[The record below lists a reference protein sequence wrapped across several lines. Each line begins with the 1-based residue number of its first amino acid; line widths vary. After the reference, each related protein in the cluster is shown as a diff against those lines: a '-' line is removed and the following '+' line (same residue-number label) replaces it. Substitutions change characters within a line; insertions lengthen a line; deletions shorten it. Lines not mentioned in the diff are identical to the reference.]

1 MDKKELIS
9 LLNRDLR
16 DEHAAVVRYLIHSYL
31 EGEDT
36 SLGAG
41 LLSRAREEMWHM
53 HWLGKIIARL
63 GGEPEMAPA
72 EYPHDPTNRAT
83 IFQSYVDY
91 EKNLIPH
98 YNEEAEKVDDSH
110 IERVLRREA
119 WESNMHATKFQR
131 ILDKLSTE
139 EAEGLPGGENE
150 LPSEFVDQ
158 LQDAVAQKYTQMLQ
172 HIRDSWVFQKEGMEA
187 WQLMDFSMTQMKQ
200 LAHLAEDVAEN
211 GISPKFEWGEI
222 EKSTSIGLALE
233 KTVQK
238 LRDSQDRHTQ
248 FTRDSEAQ
256 KHRGFM
262 INLDLTLKQE
272 KYEQEEI
279 QDWISKKK

>member
-1 MDKKELIS
+1 MDNKELINM
-9 LLNRDLR
+9 LNRDLR

-31 EGEDT
+31 EGEDKP
-36 SLGAG
+36 LGAS

-53 HWLGKIIARL
+53 HWLGKIIAQK
-63 GGEPEMAPA
+63 GGEPDMTAA

-83 IFQSYVDY
+83 IFQSYVAY

-98 YNEEAEKVDDSH
+98 YNKEADEVDDPH

-119 WESNMHATKFQR
+119 WESEMHATKFQR
-131 ILDKLSTE
+131 ILDKLSPQ
-139 EAEGLPGGENE
+139 EAEGLPGGKNE
-150 LPSEFVDQ
+150 LSEEFVDK
-158 LQDAVAQKYTQMLQ
+158 LQKSVAEKYTQMLQ
-172 HIRDSWVFQKEGMEA
+172 HIRDSWFFQKEGLES
-187 WQLMDFSMTQMKQ
+187 WQIMDFSMTQMKQ
-200 LAHLAEDVAEN
+200 LAHLAEDIAEN
-211 GISPKFEWGEI
+211 GMTPRFELGEI
-222 EKSTSIGLALE
+222 ERSTSIGQALE

-238 LRDSQDRHTQ
+238 LRDSQNRHMQ
-248 FTRDSEAQ
+248 FTEDSEAQ

-279 QDWISKKK
+279 EDGIKKKK

>member
-1 MDKKELIS
+1 M
-9 LLNRDLR
+9 LNRDLR

-36 SLGAG
+36 SLGAS

-53 HWLGKIIARL
+53 HWLGKIIARV
-63 GGEPEMAPA
+63 GGEPDMSVA

-83 IFQSYVDY
+83 IFKSYVDY

-98 YNEEAEKVDDSH
+98 YNEEADKVEDSH

-131 ILDKLSTE
+131 ILDKLSPE
-139 EAEGLPGGENE
+139 KAEGLPRRENE
-150 LPSEFVDQ
+150 LSPEFVDR
-158 LQDAVAQKYTQMLQ
+158 LQEVVAQKYTQMIQ

-211 GISPKFEWGEI
+211 GMSPKFELGKI

-238 LRDSQDRHTQ
+238 LKDSQNRHNQ
-248 FTRDSEAQ
+248 FTKDSEAQ

-262 INLDLTLKQE
+262 LNLDLTLKQE

-279 QDWISKKK
+279 QDWISKKN